1 MITGKILGKTY
12 VLNGVPLEVSGFQ
25 PDMSVDIYYE
35 VVRLIEGKLLFLQ
48 DHLNRL
54 NNSLAGTGIS
64 FPGRESILKNLRLL
78 LENNSFSQGNI
89 RICLQPSRGNG
100 SDLLCYFVP
109 YFYPEASMYRKGV
122 RLLTYPHTR
131 PNPGIKKWDDRFRSS
146 VGKFIRDQGIYEA
159 ILLNRMG
166 EITEGSRSNLSFI
179 DQRGRLVTVPD
190 KHILPGIT
198 RKYVL
203 EIAKQE
209 GIPVIEKSIA
219 LDSLDTLTSAFISGT
234 SPKVLPVRKLDK
246 YSFEVSHPV
255 LQELMKKF
263 EELILE
269 NLSAV

>member
-12 VLNGVPLEVSGFQ
+12 VLNGVPLDVSGFK

-35 VVRLIEGKLLFLQ
+35 VLRLIDGRLLFLH
-48 DHLNRL
+48 DHLDRL
-54 NNSLAGTGIS
+54 NNSLSGSGL
-64 FPGRESILKNLRLL
+64 FYPGKDIILENLSLL
-78 LENNSFSQGNI
+78 LGNNSFSQGNI
-89 RICLQPSRGNG
+89 RICIQSSTGKN

-109 YFYPEASMYRKGV
+109 YFYPEASMYEEGV

-159 ILLNRMG
+159 VLLNRNG
-166 EITEGSRSNLSFI
+166 QITEGSRSNLSFF
-179 DQRGRLVTVPD
+179 DQKGSLITVPV

-203 EIAKQE
+203 DLAKQE
-209 GIPVIEKSIA
+209 GIPVIERSIS
-219 LDSLDTLTSAFISGT
+219 LNTLDTFTSAFISGT
-234 SPKVLPVRKLDK
+234 SPKVLPVKMLDNI
-246 YSFEVSHPV
+246 SFEVSHPV
-255 LQELMKKF
+255 LQKLMKKF
-263 EELILE
+263 DELILA